1 VITFNTDDIRFSL
14 PARRKVRNWMKQS
27 IENEMKLPGSV
38 NFIFVSDEVLLKM
51 NVQYLS
57 HDSMTD
63 VITFDYTEGS
73 LISGDIFISIP
84 RVRENAVT
92 FAVPFIDEL
101 HRVMI
106 HGVLHL
112 MGYKDKTKSAK
123 AIMSEKEN
131 FYLLNRW

>member
-1 VITFNTDDIRFSL
+1 
-14 PARRKVRNWMKQS
+14 MKQS

-101 HRVMI
+101 
-106 HGVLHL
+106 
-112 MGYKDKTKSAK
+112 
-123 AIMSEKEN
+123 
-131 FYLLNRW
+131 

>member
-1 VITFNTDDIRFSL
+1 
-14 PARRKVRNWMKQS
+14 MKQS

>member
-1 VITFNTDDIRFSL
+1 MITFNTDDIRFSL